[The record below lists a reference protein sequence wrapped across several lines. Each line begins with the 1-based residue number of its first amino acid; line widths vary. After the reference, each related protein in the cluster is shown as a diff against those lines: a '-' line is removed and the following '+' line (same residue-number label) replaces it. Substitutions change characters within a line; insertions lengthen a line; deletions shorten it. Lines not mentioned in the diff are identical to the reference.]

1 MEWVVLEQVDD
12 AGAQLVALRL
22 ADGERRVLYATEQQ
36 SPLRASVHPDA
47 LRIAV
52 DVQSRGKVRGRP
64 RTRIGLVN
72 LERRGVGWLKQSLD
86 PKWRIARAVFDDT
99 GTRLVLEGAYDGVPI
114 SDIYVLQLTLSGN
127 SVRDQLLAGAGN
139 DAKLGCAR
147 PIFVDG
153 GKQVLFLRNTRPEG
167 AWELSMIELERPGDS
182 ATLLEGRA
190 PSVLALTLTDGA
202 DAVPDVP
209 LVYCG
214 AIKQVF
220 WAGFARGGSRQQ
232 LRTARLGVRPHTDL
246 GRSHQRIEEVAVSSG
261 GELVACSADARVW
274 LTDTETGATV
284 PLLDGVLGAS
294 HRGLVFDETAK
305 RLIFCTNDSDGAR
318 MRAVDLVTRSVT
330 TLCGLGDVTVLGLH
344 ALKPTAE
351 ISSRID
357 TYESVVDEGA
367 VAPDATAIQRI
378 RPSSDEPLA
387 ASIETLGASESPAE
401 TPDDATREH
410 DAVDDDGADDTAS
423 LTVTESAVMASVE
436 ASGDDTAAFDP
447 IEDGEDDVQAS
458 SPDPSTGPE
467 PVAASDTMVI
477 DAGALEDPQA
487 TSAAF
492 APIVDPNAPPAAQGP
507 VDAMD
512 ISSSFSIEASP
523 ADTLASWLKQVAEL
537 PDPTES
543 LQSFE
548 DAREDAQ
555 IREAARLLL
564 GTQRRRAA
572 GLAEPPVSF
581 LMSIIVAGHLHL
593 HESRSDLQ
601 AVCKRGRARV
611 SKGDL
616 LEADEHFAL
625 SALLYTDGHTSR
637 FGWSTVHQDY
647 TNMFERIGE
656 VLENEGDGPAGR
668 MMAAFCEGYGR
679 QLDGVLQVTPEDV
692 VPGFDPAQYRAQSLA
707 DMAAQATEEAILQ
720 REAQAEAERAE
731 AQVAALAAEAAEAEA
746 AAALQAAEAQAQAER
761 EAVEAE
767 AARKLAEFEAEEQA
781 RVQREALLARE
792 AKAQAAIESARQA
805 AVLEA
810 QRKADEEAQAY
821 AEARRAAEARAAED
835 AQRAADAQA
844 QAKLEEERIWAER
857 RRAAEAAEAQSRAAA
872 DAEQQAAAEAAHRA
886 AAAAMAKVE
895 VAERARAEA
904 EAALEAAEAAAR
916 LQTHDPAPVR
926 APLVSSPPRQSGSFN
941 PLSTP
946 GSRGQSTGRPSG
958 SFEAAPEQVAAPVQA
973 ARTNLPDFDGGG
985 HLAETSVD
993 MPAVSGP
1000 SGLPPI
1006 MSIAGLFGAA
1016 SGIALLVVGLSVG
1029 GAFPILGIAWA
1040 LTGLALFSD
1049 KIWGWMA
1056 ALGVFGLSGISLIMT
1071 GVSSEHAWFSGALPL
1086 LWGVATLGV
1095 FAALLHPAIRGRYG
1109 PKRRKF

>member
-36 SPLRASVHPDA
+36 SPLRASVHPEA
-47 LRIAV
+47 LRVAV

-99 GTRLVLEGAYDGVPI
+99 GKRLVLEGAYDGVPI
-114 SDIYVLQLTLSGN
+114 SDIYVLELTLSGN

-139 DAKLGCAR
+139 PSKLGCAR

-153 GKQVLFLRNTRPEG
+153 GKQVIYLRNTRPEG
-167 AWELSMIELERPGDS
+167 AWELSMIELERSGDS

-214 AIKQVF
+214 AITQVF
-220 WAGFARGGSRQQ
+220 WAGFTRGGSRQQ

-294 HRGLVFDETAK
+294 HRGLVFDEVAK

-330 TLCGLGDVTVLGLH
+330 TLCGLGDVTVLGLT
-344 ALKPTAE
+344 ALAPTAE
-351 ISSRID
+351 ISARIEG
-357 TYESVVDEGA
+357 YESVVDESA
-367 VAPDATAIQRI
+367 VAPDATTIQRI

-387 ASIETLGASESPAE
+387 ASIEALGES
-401 TPDDATREH
+401 DDAQTSAPV
-410 DAVDDDGADDTAS
+410 DAQDAIDDGGDDAASLGGTEPDADDA
-423 LTVTESAVMASVE
+423 E
-436 ASGDDTAAFDP
+436 GDDTAAFAVD
-447 IEDGEDDVQAS
+447 DGEDDVQAS
-458 SPDPSTGPE
+458 SPDPTTGE
-467 PVAASDTMVI
+467 PKPLDAGDTMVI
-477 DAGALEDPQA
+477 DAVGIDLADAHQPSAAPAPVVEPDAPQA
-487 TSAAF
+487 DA
-492 APIVDPNAPPAAQGP
+492 VAQGP
-507 VDAMD
+507 GDAVD
-512 ISSSFSIEASP
+512 ISSSFSIESSP
-523 ADTLASWLKQVAEL
+523 ADALASWLKQVAEL
-537 PDPTES
+537 PDPTDS

-548 DAREDAQ
+548 DAREDTQ
-555 IREAARLLL
+555 IREAARLFL

-572 GLAEPPVSF
+572 GVREPPVPF

-601 AVCKRGRARV
+601 AICKRGRDRV
-611 SKGDL
+611 ANGDL
-616 LEADEHFAL
+616 LDADEHFAL

-647 TNMFERIGE
+647 TNMFERIGD
-656 VLENEGDGPAGR
+656 VLEAEGEGPAGR

-692 VPGFDPAQYRAQSLA
+692 VLGFDPAQYRAQSLA

-720 REAQAEAERAE
+720 REAEAEADRARVLAERA
-731 AQVAALAAEAAEAEA
+731 AV
-746 AAALQAAEAQAQAER
+746 EAQAQAEQD
-761 EAVEAE
+761 AIDAL
-767 AARKLAEFEAEEQA
+767 AARKRVEFEAQEQA
-781 RVQREALLARE
+781 RLQDEAQMARE
-792 AKAQAAIESARQA
+792 AKAQAALEAAREA
-805 AVLEA
+805 DALAA
-810 QRKADEEAQAY
+810 QRKAEEEAQAY
-821 AEARRAAEARAAED
+821 AEARRAADARVAE
-835 AQRAADAQA
+835 AQRAADDSLRAAEAQA
-844 QAKLEEERIWAER
+844 AADLEEERIWAER
-857 RRAAEAAEAQSRAAA
+857 RVAAEAAEAQSRAAEA
-872 DAEQQAAAEAAHRA
+872 QSRAAEQQAAADAAERA
-886 AAAAMAKVE
+886 AAAAMAKIE
-895 VAERARAEA
+895 AAEQARFEA
-904 EAALEAAEAAAR
+904 EVALEAAEAAAR
-916 LQTHDPAPVR
+916 LQTHDAQPVR
-926 APLVSSPPRQSGSFN
+926 APLVSSPPRQSEAFN
-941 PLSTP
+941 PLGAS
-946 GSRGQSTGRPSG
+946 GGRDQAAARPSG
-958 SFEAAPEQVAAPVQA
+958 SFDAAPAEAAQA
-973 ARTNLPDFDGGG
+973 GLPDFDGGG
-985 HLAETSVD
+985 QPATWSAEESVD

-1006 MSIAGLFGAA
+1006 MSIAGLYGAA
-1016 SGIALLVVGLSVG
+1016 SGIALLVLGLKLG
-1029 GAFPILGIAWA
+1029 GVFPILGIVWA
-1040 LTGLALFSD
+1040 ISGLALFSD
-1049 KIWGWMA
+1049 KIWGWAA
-1056 ALGVFGLSGISLIMT
+1056 ALGVFALNGLSLVVT
-1071 GVSSEHAWFSGALPL
+1071 GLGTEPAWFVGAGPVV
-1086 LWGVATLGV
+1086 WGVATLGIM
-1095 FAALLHPAIRGRYG
+1095 AALLHPAIRGRYG

>member
-12 AGAQLVALRL
+12 AGAQLVAFRL

-47 LRIAV
+47 LRVAV

-99 GTRLVLEGAYDGVPI
+99 GTRLALEGAYDGVPI
-114 SDIYVLQLTLSGN
+114 SDVYVLELTLSGN

-139 DAKLGCAR
+139 PARLGCAR

-153 GKQVLFLRNTRPEG
+153 GKQVIYLRNTRPEG

-190 PSVLALTLTDGA
+190 PSVLALTLTEGA

-220 WAGFARGGSRQQ
+220 WAGLTRGGSRQQ

-294 HRGLVFDETAK
+294 HRGLVFDEVAK
-305 RLIFCTNDSDGAR
+305 RLIFCTNDSEGAR
-318 MRAVDLVTRSVT
+318 MRAVDLVTRDVT
-330 TLCGLGDVTVLGLH
+330 TLYALGDVTILGVS
-344 ALKPTAE
+344 ALAPTAE
-351 ISSRID
+351 ISARIEA
-357 TYESVVDEGA
+357 YESVIDEDA
-367 VAPDATAIQRI
+367 VAPDATAIQRV

-387 ASIETLGASESPAE
+387 ATVEALGEA
-401 TPDDATREH
+401 DDATREH
-410 DAVDDDGADDTAS
+410 DAIDAD
-423 LTVTESAVMASVE
+423 
-436 ASGDDTAAFDP
+436 ASGDDTASLSA
-447 IEDGEDDVQAS
+447 GESAELGSMDDAGDDTAAIDAIDVGDDDDDDDVQAS
-458 SPDPSTGPE
+458 SPDPTDTG
-467 PVAASDTMVI
+467 DTMVI
-477 DAGALEDPQA
+477 DAAAAAAAVAVAPSDEALH
-487 TSAAF
+487 
-492 APIVDPNAPPAAQGP
+492 APIVDPTAPAEKDGP
-507 VDAMD
+507 GDAMD
-512 ISSSFSIEASP
+512 ISSSFSIESSP
-523 ADTLASWLKQVAEL
+523 ADALAGWLKQVAEL

-543 LQSFE
+543 LRSFE
-548 DAREDAQ
+548 DAREDTQ
-555 IREAARLLL
+555 IREAARLFL

-572 GLAEPPVSF
+572 GAAEPPVPF

-601 AVCKRGRARV
+601 AICKRGRARV
-611 SKGDL
+611 SNGDL

-692 VPGFDPAQYRAQSLA
+692 VPDFNPAQYRAQSLA

-731 AQVAALAAEAAEAEA
+731 AAAEAERV
-746 AAALQAAEAQAQAER
+746 QAAEAQAQAER
-761 EAVEAE
+761 EAIAAE
-767 AARKLAEFEAEEQA
+767 AARKRAAFEAEEQA
-781 RVQREALLARE
+781 RVQREAQLARE
-792 AKAQAAIESARQA
+792 AKAQAAIEAARQA
-805 AVLEA
+805 EA
-810 QRKADEEAQAY
+810 QRKADEEARAY
-821 AEARRAAEARAAED
+821 AEARQAAEARAAED
-835 AQRAADAQA
+835 ARRAAEAQA
-844 QAKLEEERIWAER
+844 RAKQEEERIWAER
-857 RRAAEAAEAQSRAAA
+857 RRAAEAAEAQARAAA
-872 DAEQQAAAEAAHRA
+872 DAEQQAAAEAAQRA
-886 AAAAMAKVE
+886 AAAAAAKIE
-895 VAERARAEA
+895 AAERARAEA
-904 EAALEAAEAAAR
+904 EAALAAAEAAAR
-916 LQTHDPAPVR
+916 LQAQDAMPAR
-926 APLVSSPPRQSGSFN
+926 APLVSNPPRQSGSFN
-941 PLSTP
+941 PLGSP
-946 GSRGQSTGRPSG
+946 GNRDQAAHRPSG
-958 SFEAAPEQVAAPVQA
+958 GFDAAPVQA
-973 ARTNLPDFDGGG
+973 ARADVPDFAANSSSSSFAD
-985 HLAETSVD
+985 TSVD
-993 MPAVSGP
+993 MPAIGGSK
-1000 SGLPPI
+1000 GLPPI

-1016 SGIALLVVGLSVG
+1016 SGVALLVLGLKLG
-1029 GAFPILGIAWA
+1029 GVFPALGIAWIVS
-1040 LTGLALFSD
+1040 GVALFSD
-1049 KIWGWMA
+1049 KIWGWAA
-1056 ALGVFGLSGISLIMT
+1056 ALCVFALNGLSLVMT
-1071 GVSSEHAWFSGALPL
+1071 GVGTPPAWYPAGVSVI
-1086 LWGVATLGV
+1086 WGVATLGV